1 MTKPQ
6 QTPFSK
12 SAFTNIIEKYDTI
25 LIPVSDKKGNVKFIK
40 KETKIAQILY
50 FIKIMAV
57 IKSCKTLIQLENA
70 FKWFDKVALI
80 NSFPHKHAYVII
92 KAYRKK
98 KQQIQKILAKKTGAA
113 NGNTNSIQHCK

>member
-40 KETKIAQILY
+40 KETKIAQIIYCAKALT
-50 FIKIMAV
+50 V
-57 IKSCKTLIQLENA
+57 IKSCKTLTQLENA
-70 FKWFDKVALI
+70 FKWFDKVAII
-80 NSFPHKHAYVII
+80 NNFPHKNAYVII
-92 KAYRKK
+92 KAYREK
-98 KQQIQKILAKKTGAA
+98 KQQIQKRLAKKVGAT
-113 NGNTNSIQHCK
+113 NGNINSIQHCK